1 MSSNKKMYPLH
12 RFQRSAII
20 FNQGVL
26 DDVIISSA
34 GWLGWKAALVY
45 CYLRHHSYS
54 NNVVTLTAE
63 GCRLRYIFIQAD
75 HNEDGK
81 LSKIEACPFLQ
92 KKTSAQSH
100 VGGGGDASLG
110 MVIGFGF
117 IEIGR
122 RNSGVFQL
130 CGWGLTFDQYKWTI
144 AHESVGH
151 FDMHVAT
158 RAFGYCR
165 HITVKRLNEVSMRS
179 PHQILIWTRRSVGI
193 TSEAIIRLKKTTAQ
207 GLGERLRIGVMVV
220 IRWLYDDYII

>member
-81 LSKIEACPFLQ
+81 LSKPEACPFLQ

-117 IEIGR
+117 IEIATASKLRSFSTLRLGP
-122 RNSGVFQL
+122 
-130 CGWGLTFDQYKWTI
+130 
-144 AHESVGH
+144 
-151 FDMHVAT
+151 HV
-158 RAFGYCR
+158 
-165 HITVKRLNEVSMRS
+165 
-179 PHQILIWTRRSVGI
+179 
-193 TSEAIIRLKKTTAQ
+193 
-207 GLGERLRIGVMVV
+207 
-220 IRWLYDDYII
+220 

>member
-1 MSSNKKMYPLH
+1 MYPLH

-92 KKTSAQSH
+92 KKTSAQRLKATSVVVAMRH
-100 VGGGGDASLG
+100 WGWSLALASLKL
-110 MVIGFGF
+110 
-117 IEIGR
+117 
-122 RNSGVFQL
+122 GVETQEFFNFAA
-130 CGWGLTFDQYKWTI
+130 GASRLTNTNEPLRTSQSAILTCTWQHALSDI
-144 AHESVGH
+144 AG
-151 FDMHVAT
+151 T
-158 RAFGYCR
+158 
-165 HITVKRLNEVSMRS
+165 L
-179 PHQILIWTRRSVGI
+179 P
-193 TSEAIIRLKKTTAQ
+193 
-207 GLGERLRIGVMVV
+207 
-220 IRWLYDDYII
+220 